1 MVKFLECAKSV
12 YVKKILIFFRTGLAS
27 LLGNGLAVK
36 VFRRKGREI
45 TVPEILLLNI
55 AIVDLLLSSVTYPAP
70 IVAAFSHRW
79 IFGDI
84 GNYNHNK
91 SI

>member
-1 MVKFLECAKSV
+1 MEIVKLFWSV
-12 YVKKILIFFRTGLAS
+12 LNPYIFKKKILIFFRRTIGLAS

-36 VFRRKGREI
+36 VFLRKGREI

-55 AIVDLLLSSVTYPAP
+55 AIVDLLLSGATYPAP

-79 IFGDI
+79 IFGNI
-84 GNYNHNK
+84 GN
-91 SI
+91 

>member
-1 MVKFLECAKSV
+1 M
-12 YVKKILIFFRTGLAS
+12 IFFRTGLAS

-55 AIVDLLLSSVTYPAP
+55 AIVDLLLSGVTYPAP
-70 IVAAFSHRW
+70 IAAAFSHRW

-84 GNYNHNK
+84 GNCNHNK